1 MKAVVT
7 GASGLL
13 GRQVVKAFENAN
25 CEVVGTA
32 FSRAIGN
39 LVKLNLTEV
48 EAVKS
53 FIDEQQPDVLVHC
66 AAERR
71 PDVAEKDQ
79 SGVLRLN
86 VETPRNLASICK
98 SKGVMLIYIST
109 DYVFDGTS
117 PPYEVDDKPNPLQF
131 YGQTKLDGE
140 NVIREVYPDAV
151 ILRVPILYGATE
163 YNGES
168 AVNVLIDTVL
178 SKKVSKVDNVAQRY
192 PTNVA
197 DVARVLK
204 DLAGNEKEE
213 KIKNKQDIRGI
224 YHFSA
229 KESMTKYQMCETFA
243 SILNFP
249 MDHLTPQNTVDPSAS
264 VSRPD
269 NSHLSVKRLE
279 EAGIDTHFSFGGLGD
294 YFTLS
299 TALFNWP
306 EIAQATSFAG
316 RPILDFLVAL
326 FATTLLE
333 IPSYPIYLLSSSEK
347 DQHHPLLEESAAEE
361 DGDIEG
367 QHVYKKTCMAF
378 LKHPVTL
385 YVALMTIIYTYGGA
399 RTNISTGSFYQV
411 TYPKYIPKN
420 QPVGCVVGGG
430 SALPELFTDY
440 DFWFNKSTKLVNAG
454 AKLVLWSELVA
465 VAKDKEEEAQLLQR
479 AKTFAI
485 ENQVY
490 ITITYGLLEPVEQNK
505 LVLITKEGKVAIDYN
520 KAHPVPMVETQPP
533 GEPIIQ
539 FVDTEDF
546 GRIGAAICYDYNFPS
561 FIRQASKLGVDVMLQ
576 STWTW
581 GPVGTYH
588 AQTNSIRAVEN
599 GFTLFRCAS
608 QGLSGIFEPTVNGIF
623 SQRVASLNAES
634 YLFYL
639 PIQKRVATL
648 YGYIGDTFS
657 YLRPIAL
664 LSINTHHNVMMKRGN
679 ANDHYLS
686 FNSSMSH
693 AELTSKIADS
703 FQEFSSMLS
712 QLSSAKPST
721 LAVPVTP
728 PVLSPVPRSP
738 KRHQR
743 HTVAPLPSPPT
754 TQSRHKSIC
763 KSMDSEED
771 RQSEKSANDL
781 LSRVLLGDLEITD
794 IPHCFIPKS
803 LAVVVCKGKIEM
815 LKRMIRLG
823 MDLNSTE
830 NEHLG
835 ITPLMYAAYFG
846 KIDCLRLM
854 LEQPSILVNQ
864 QDKKGWTALMWGA
877 SGNQAESVQ
886 LLLKHNAEIIITKSG
901 RTMVEYPI
909 CETIKSFIITRIKM
923 KNQSNN
929 SKASGV
935 CEIVDKFNSIEHDL
949 YDRYSIN
956 NCTHFL
962 NSDQPSKQKDSFIC
976 DTQQDVPCEINRAC
990 SGAVGTE
997 DEKGNDW
1004 KIRWIKRSV
1013 NFDWD
1018 HCLPDQMFVFSYDQV
1033 SLIVDQI
1040 FNLTTDDIKLL
1051 RYQDELSSELWAPAN
1066 TVFLCARF
1074 AYYCFNRE
1082 LLNGL
1087 LDAVI
1092 TRLSKVIKGSY
1103 REIYCL
1109 SFWIANCCQLVGYL
1123 KKDAGLC
1130 IVTSN
1135 AQEALSTLIAEAYI
1149 LFVKECQK
1157 KLEKILEAS
1166 LMEYDPIQEHA
1177 EFSDDWQRFFF
1188 QRYSN
1193 VSLETID
1200 EMCPQTV
1207 TQLLGHYQSILQSYH
1222 VLPVIIIQAM
1232 AQFFYYLSCE
1242 LFNRILSHKRYLCRS
1257 KALQI
1262 RLNLSTVEEWVRNH
1276 KLPSSLNHAFE
1287 PLIQLLQL
1295 LQCLSQLTD
1304 VTTFTSTVYTFDKL
1318 NPLQINRCV
1327 QRYRYEVAEPKLPYH
1342 IESLS
1347 AQIANTND
1355 PLPRGRRSTS
1365 DSKRSSVSSLNSLIT
1380 PKSKRASIPEFSK
1393 EDKHDEEEG
1402 EQKNSKYLLPF
1413 SVFNTTA
1420 LLQDWEE
1427 EKQKRLINQDDYSEA
1442 VYQEIKLKKLE
1453 EYDLLDR
1460 IVPSIPDEWL
1470 YNIDRKLQRY

>member
-1 MKAVVT
+1 M
-7 GASGLL
+7 ASL
-13 GRQVVKAFENAN
+13 
-25 CEVVGTA
+25 
-32 FSRAIGN
+32 
-39 LVKLNLTEV
+39 KLSNKPSI
-48 EAVKS
+48 AS
-53 FIDEQQPDVLVHC
+53 
-66 AAERR
+66 RR
-71 PDVAEKDQ
+71 P
-79 SGVLRLN
+79 
-86 VETPRNLASICK
+86 I
-98 SKGVMLIYIST
+98 
-109 DYVFDGTS
+109 
-117 PPYEVDDKPNPLQF
+117 
-131 YGQTKLDGE
+131 
-140 NVIREVYPDAV
+140 
-151 ILRVPILYGATE
+151 
-163 YNGES
+163 
-168 AVNVLIDTVL
+168 
-178 SKKVSKVDNVAQRY
+178 
-192 PTNVA
+192 
-197 DVARVLK
+197 
-204 DLAGNEKEE
+204 
-213 KIKNKQDIRGI
+213 
-224 YHFSA
+224 
-229 KESMTKYQMCETFA
+229 
-243 SILNFP
+243 
-249 MDHLTPQNTVDPSAS
+249 
-264 VSRPD
+264 
-269 NSHLSVKRLE
+269 
-279 EAGIDTHFSFGGLGD
+279 
-294 YFTLS
+294 
-299 TALFNWP
+299 
-306 EIAQATSFAG
+306 
-316 RPILDFLVAL
+316 
-326 FATTLLE
+326 
-333 IPSYPIYLLSSSEK
+333 SSS
-347 DQHHPLLEESAAEE
+347 Q
-361 DGDIEG
+361 
-367 QHVYKKTCMAF
+367 
-378 LKHPVTL
+378 
-385 YVALMTIIYTYGGA
+385 
-399 RTNISTGSFYQV
+399 
-411 TYPKYIPKN
+411 
-420 QPVGCVVGGG
+420 
-430 SALPELFTDY
+430 
-440 DFWFNKSTKLVNAG
+440 
-454 AKLVLWSELVA
+454 
-465 VAKDKEEEAQLLQR
+465 
-479 AKTFAI
+479 
-485 ENQVY
+485 
-490 ITITYGLLEPVEQNK
+490 
-505 LVLITKEGKVAIDYN
+505 
-520 KAHPVPMVETQPP
+520 
-533 GEPIIQ
+533 
-539 FVDTEDF
+539 
-546 GRIGAAICYDYNFPS
+546 
-561 FIRQASKLGVDVMLQ
+561 
-576 STWTW
+576 
-581 GPVGTYH
+581 
-588 AQTNSIRAVEN
+588 
-599 GFTLFRCAS
+599 
-608 QGLSGIFEPTVNGIF
+608 
-623 SQRVASLNAES
+623 
-634 YLFYL
+634 
-639 PIQKRVATL
+639 
-648 YGYIGDTFS
+648 
-657 YLRPIAL
+657 RPIAL

>member
-32 FSRAIGN
+32 FSRASGS

-86 VETPRNLASICK
+86 VETPRNLATICK

-140 NVIREVYPDAV
+140 KVIREVYPDAV

-204 DLAGNEKEE
+204 DLAVK
-213 KIKNKQDIRGI
+213 KINDKQDIRGI

-243 SILNFP
+243 SILNVP
-249 MDHLTPQNTVDPSAS
+249 MDHLIPQNTVDPSAS

-299 TALFNWP
+299 TALVNWP

-316 RPILDFLVAL
+316 RPILDFFVAL

-333 IPSYPIYLLSSSEK
+333 LPNYPIYLLSSSEK
-347 DQHHPLLEESAAEE
+347 DQHQPLLEESAAE

-399 RTNISTGSFYQV
+399 CTNISTGSFYQV

-430 SALPELFTDY
+430 SALPELITDY
-440 DFWFNKSTKLVNAG
+440 DFWFNKSTKLINAG
-454 AKLVLWSELVA
+454 AKLVLWSELVV

-490 ITITYGLLEPVEQNK
+490 ITITYGLLAPVEQNK
-505 LVLITKEGKVAIDYN
+505 LVLITKEGDVAIDYN

-561 FIRQASKLGVDVMLQ
+561 FIRQAS
-576 STWTW
+576 
-581 GPVGTYH
+581 PVGTYH

-608 QGLSGIFEPTVNGIF
+608 QGLSGIFESTMNGVF

-657 YLRPIAL
+657 YLTHLL
-664 LSINTHHNVMMKRGN
+664 LST
-679 ANDHYLS
+679 S
-686 FNSSMSH
+686 FQDGIIETIKQTNSMSH

-728 PVLSPVPRSP
+728 PALSPVPRSP
-738 KRHQR
+738 KRQQR

-754 TQSRHKSIC
+754 TQSRHESIC

-771 RQSEKSANDL
+771 GQSEKNANDL

-803 LAVVVCKGKIEM
+803 LAVVVCKGKTEM

-886 LLLKHNAEIIITKSG
+886 LLLKHNAEITITKSG

-909 CETIKSFIITRIKM
+909 CETIKSFILTHIKM
-923 KNQSNN
+923 KNQSNHP
-929 SKASGV
+929 KASDV
-935 CEIVDKFNSIEHDL
+935 CEVVDKFNSIEHDP
-949 YDRYSIN
+949 YDQDSIN
-956 NCTHFL
+956 SCTYFL

-976 DTQQDVPCEINRAC
+976 DTQQYAPFEINRAC

-997 DEKGNDW
+997 DEKSDDW
-1004 KIRWIKRSV
+1004 QIRWIKRSV

-1051 RYQDELSSELWAPAN
+1051 RYQDKLSSELWAPAN

-1082 LLNGL
+1082 LLNEL

-1092 TRLSKVIKGSY
+1092 TRLSKVIKVN
-1103 REIYCL
+1103 
-1109 SFWIANCCQLVGYL
+1109 FN
-1123 KKDAGLC
+1123 
-1130 IVTSN
+1130 
-1135 AQEALSTLIAEAYI
+1135 
-1149 LFVKECQK
+1149 F
-1157 KLEKILEAS
+1157 
-1166 LMEYDPIQEHA
+1166 PH
-1177 EFSDDWQRFFF
+1177 
-1188 QRYSN
+1188 
-1193 VSLETID
+1193 
-1200 EMCPQTV
+1200 
-1207 TQLLGHYQSILQSYH
+1207 LL
-1222 VLPVIIIQAM
+1222 
-1232 AQFFYYLSCE
+1232 
-1242 LFNRILSHKRYLCRS
+1242 
-1257 KALQI
+1257 
-1262 RLNLSTVEEWVRNH
+1262 
-1276 KLPSSLNHAFE
+1276 
-1287 PLIQLLQL
+1287 
-1295 LQCLSQLTD
+1295 
-1304 VTTFTSTVYTFDKL
+1304 
-1318 NPLQINRCV
+1318 
-1327 QRYRYEVAEPKLPYH
+1327 
-1342 IESLS
+1342 
-1347 AQIANTND
+1347 
-1355 PLPRGRRSTS
+1355 
-1365 DSKRSSVSSLNSLIT
+1365 
-1380 PKSKRASIPEFSK
+1380 
-1393 EDKHDEEEG
+1393 
-1402 EQKNSKYLLPF
+1402 
-1413 SVFNTTA
+1413 
-1420 LLQDWEE
+1420 
-1427 EKQKRLINQDDYSEA
+1427 
-1442 VYQEIKLKKLE
+1442 
-1453 EYDLLDR
+1453 
-1460 IVPSIPDEWL
+1460 
-1470 YNIDRKLQRY
+1470 